1 MITCS
6 KCGKQREATG
16 FPRGVITPS
25 PSGKDNVSQSVFGY
39 CECGG
44 YFSDLN
50 PIIEEKIKKLY
61 DIKPSLENVEN
72 FLRQS
77 LTQISQE
84 EYKRGAREALEAVRL
99 EYKTGMPETVGSNST
114 VLELN
119 KRIDKFLNT
128 ISI

>member
-50 PIIEEKIKKLY
+50 SLIGENIKEQLTDFTSTWRTPTKEEDEREIIDSAKILQKKKWYESKKYL
-61 DIKPSLENVEN
+61 I
-72 FLRQS
+72 
-77 LTQISQE
+77 
-84 EYKRGAREALEAVRL
+84 
-99 EYKTGMPETVGSNST
+99 
-114 VLELN
+114 
-119 KRIDKFLNT
+119 KRIILCAYRLNN
-128 ISI
+128 IHK